1 MAAEIRVRVLLLLLL
16 LVAVAGSMGI
26 SARQNREPLIADL
39 RTIPL
44 NFGDVVGI
52 EDQIDARTLDVLQAS
67 QTLNRLYYEGD
78 HKYWLFVGYF
88 AQQRFGSQIHSP
100 RHCYP
105 GRGWNFLS
113 SESAAAEL
121 VGGAGCLLIQKN
133 KDRRVV
139 LYQYLTRGGPTT
151 SEYRLK
157 WELIKSSLLGRP
169 LDAAF
174 VRFSTALVDGED
186 EAEARERL
194 RRFVDQLAPSI
205 EPALPF

>member
-1 MAAEIRVRVLLLLLL
+1 MASQIRTRIILIALIGLAIL
-16 LVAVAGSMGI
+16 GSYGM
-26 SARQNREPLIADL
+26 SARQSRAPLIADL
-39 RTIPL
+39 RQIPL
-44 NFGDVVGI
+44 NFDAVIGV

-67 QTLNRLYYEGD
+67 QTLNRLYYEGE

-105 GRGWNFLS
+105 GSGWNILS
-113 SESAAAEL
+113 TE
-121 VGGAGCLLIQKN
+121 AGRTQAGQASCLLIQKN

-139 LYQYLTRGGPTT
+139 LYRYLTRGGATT

-157 WELIKSSLLGRP
+157 WELIKNSLLGRP

-174 VRFSTALVDGED
+174 VRFSTPIAVDENQAD
-186 EAEARERL
+186 ARARL
-194 RRFVDQLAPSI
+194 EGFVARLEPSI